1 MVEVAG
7 VIIYRDKAYM
17 HVEARIK
24 GNGFL
29 AVEPVF
35 VVDLTTNR
43 LTAAFE
49 QVIAA
54 GHPLIRAPSS
64 LEMKMRSDPI
74 LKASGAKNWDQLAKQ
89 GASYTISWH
98 QNKITLYISKLDQKG
113 RFVPDL
119 AKTKIFPIE
128 TPLSQLVDVILAD
141 ARSRRNLG
149 LSEEQD
155 LGH

>member
-7 VIIYRDKAYM
+7 VIIYGDKAYL

-35 VVDLTTNR
+35 VADLTTSS

-64 LEMKMRSDPI
+64 LEMKFRTDPI
-74 LKASGAKNWDQLAKQ
+74 LKASGAKNWDELARH
-89 GASYTISWH
+89 GAGYTITWH

-113 RFVPDL
+113 RFISDPI
-119 AKTKIFPIE
+119 KTKTFPIE
-128 TPLSQLVDVILAD
+128 TPVSQLVDVILAD
-141 ARSRRNLG
+141 ARSRKKLD
-149 LSEEQD
+149 LTEKQD
-155 LGH
+155 